1 MSDDAPLTLDRL
13 AKVYLKIRAH
23 LGELTKAYETE
34 AETIKA
40 KQHEVALAM
49 KDIMQ
54 ATGQKSA
61 KTDHGTIILSTK
73 TRYVAQDWDAMKR
86 FIIDHDAV
94 DLAKLLG
101 GQRRAEIRIARLDQL
116 QGLNLDVGRHPPVA
130 GPAAL
135 LGNQCRRA
143 LFLVGLG

>member
-1 MSDDAPLTLDRL
+1 MSEQATDNALTLDRL
-13 AKVYLKIRAH
+13 AKVYLKMRSR
-23 LGELTKAYETE
+23 LGDITKAYESE
-34 AETIKA
+34 AEDLKA

-94 DLAKLLG
+94 DLLEK
-101 GQRRAEIRIARLDQL
+101 RIAQKAMSEFLTDNPGQIPP
-116 QGLNLDVGRHPPVA
+116 GLNTLTEVDVSVRKNA
-130 GPAAL
+130 S
-135 LGNQCRRA
+135 
-143 LFLVGLG
+143 

>member
-1 MSDDAPLTLDRL
+1 MSEDVPMTLDRL
-13 AKVYLKIRAH
+13 AKVYLKIRSH

-34 AETIKA
+34 AEIVKA

-86 FIIDHDAV
+86 FIIDNDAV
-94 DLAKLLG
+94 DLLEK
-101 GQRRAEIRIARLDQL
+101 RIAQKNMSEFLEANPGVVPI
-116 QGLNLDVGRHPPVA
+116 GLTTLSEVDVSV
-130 GPAAL
+130 
-135 LGNQCRRA
+135 RR
-143 LFLVGLG
+143 VS

>member
-1 MSDDAPLTLDRL
+1 MSNEDQPTLDRL

-23 LGELTKAYETE
+23 LGELTKTYESE
-34 AETIKA
+34 AEMLKA

-73 TRYVAQDWDAMKR
+73 TRYIAQDWDAMKR
-86 FIIDHDAV
+86 FIIDNDAV
-94 DLAKLLG
+94 DLLEK
-101 GQRRAEIRIARLDQL
+101 RIAQKNMSEFLENNPGL
-116 QGLNLDVGRHPPVA
+116 VPAGLNTLTEIDVSVRKST
-130 GPAAL
+130 
-135 LGNQCRRA
+135 
-143 LFLVGLG
+143 

>member
-86 FIIDHDAV
+86 FIIDNDAV
-94 DLAKLLG
+94 DLLEK
-101 GQRRAEIRIARLDQL
+101 RIAQKNMSEFLEANPGVVPP
-116 QGLNLDVGRHPPVA
+116 GLNTMTEVDVSVRKST
-130 GPAAL
+130 
-135 LGNQCRRA
+135 
-143 LFLVGLG
+143 

>member
-1 MSDDAPLTLDRL
+1 MSNEDQPTLDRL

-23 LGELTKAYETE
+23 LGELTKTYESE
-34 AETIKA
+34 AEMLKA

-86 FIIDHDAV
+86 FIIDNDAV
-94 DLAKLLG
+94 DLLEKRIAQKNMSEFIEHNPSNVPPGLNTLTEVDVSV
-101 GQRRAEIRIARLDQL
+101 RRAS
-116 QGLNLDVGRHPPVA
+116 
-130 GPAAL
+130 
-135 LGNQCRRA
+135 
-143 LFLVGLG
+143 

>member
-94 DLAKLLG
+94 DLLEK
-101 GQRRAEIRIARLDQL
+101 RIAQKNMSEFLEANPGTIPA
-116 QGLNLDVGRHPPVA
+116 GLNTLTEVDVSV
-130 GPAAL
+130 
-135 LGNQCRRA
+135 RRSS
-143 LFLVGLG
+143 

>member
-1 MSDDAPLTLDRL
+1 MSEVATDSALTLDRL
-13 AKVYLKIRAH
+13 AKVYLKMRGR
-23 LGELTKAYETE
+23 LGEITKAYESE
-34 AETIKA
+34 AEDLKA

-94 DLAKLLG
+94 DLLEK
-101 GQRRAEIRIARLDQL
+101 RIAQKNMSEFLNDNPGVVPP
-116 QGLNLDVGRHPPVA
+116 GLNTMTEVDVSVRKST
-130 GPAAL
+130 
-135 LGNQCRRA
+135 
-143 LFLVGLG
+143 

>member
-1 MSDDAPLTLDRL
+1 MSDPATEEQFTLDRL
-13 AKVYLKIRAH
+13 AKVYLRMRSHI
-23 LGELTKAYETE
+23 GDLTKAYESETE
-34 AETIKA
+34 ALKA

-61 KTDHGTIILSTK
+61 KTNHGTIILSTK

-94 DLAKLLG
+94 DLLEK
-101 GQRRAEIRIARLDQL
+101 RIAQKNMETFL
-116 QGLNLDVGRHPPVA
+116 QDNPGVVPPGLNTMTEVDVSVRKSS
-130 GPAAL
+130 
-135 LGNQCRRA
+135 
-143 LFLVGLG
+143 

>member
-1 MSDDAPLTLDRL
+1 MSEQATDSALTLDRL
-13 AKVYLKIRAH
+13 AKVYLKMRGR
-23 LGELTKAYETE
+23 LGEITKAYESE
-34 AETIKA
+34 AEDLKA

-94 DLAKLLG
+94 DLLEK
-101 GQRRAEIRIARLDQL
+101 RIAQKAMSEFLNDNPGQIPP
-116 QGLNLDVGRHPPVA
+116 GLNTLTEVDVSVRKST
-130 GPAAL
+130 
-135 LGNQCRRA
+135 
-143 LFLVGLG
+143 

>member
-1 MSDDAPLTLDRL
+1 MSEVATDSALTLDRL
-13 AKVYLKIRAH
+13 AKVYLKMRGR
-23 LGELTKAYETE
+23 LGEITKAYESE
-34 AETIKA
+34 AEDLKA

-94 DLAKLLG
+94 DLLEK
-101 GQRRAEIRIARLDQL
+101 RIAQKAMSEFLNDNPGVVPP
-116 QGLNLDVGRHPPVA
+116 GLNTMTEVDVSVRKA
-130 GPAAL
+130 T
-135 LGNQCRRA
+135 
-143 LFLVGLG
+143 

>member
-1 MSDDAPLTLDRL
+1 MSDEAPITLDRL
-13 AKVYLKIRAH
+13 AKVYLKIRNKT
-23 LGELTKAYETE
+23 GELTKAYETE
-34 AETIKA
+34 VETLKA

-86 FIIDHDAV
+86 FIIDNDAV
-94 DLAKLLG
+94 DLLEK
-101 GQRRAEIRIARLDQL
+101 RIAQKNMSEFLEANPGVVPP
-116 QGLNLDVGRHPPVA
+116 GLNTLTEVDVSVRKST
-130 GPAAL
+130 
-135 LGNQCRRA
+135 
-143 LFLVGLG
+143 

>member
-1 MSDDAPLTLDRL
+1 MSEPVTEESVTLDRL
-13 AKVYLKIRAH
+13 AKVYLKMRNHI
-23 LGELTKAYETE
+23 GELTKAYESETE
-34 AETIKA
+34 ALKA

-54 ATGQKSA
+54 STGQKSA

-94 DLAKLLG
+94 DLLEK
-101 GQRRAEIRIARLDQL
+101 RIAQKNMSEFLENNPGVVPM
-116 QGLNLDVGRHPPVA
+116 GLNTLTEVDVTVRKA
-130 GPAAL
+130 
-135 LGNQCRRA
+135 
-143 LFLVGLG
+143 

>member
-1 MSDDAPLTLDRL
+1 MSEVATDSALTLDRL
-13 AKVYLKIRAH
+13 AKVYLKMRGR
-23 LGELTKAYETE
+23 LGEITKAYESE
-34 AETIKA
+34 AEDLKA

-94 DLAKLLG
+94 DLLEK
-101 GQRRAEIRIARLDQL
+101 RIAQKAMSEFLNDNPGVVPP
-116 QGLNLDVGRHPPVA
+116 GLNTMTEVDVSVRKST
-130 GPAAL
+130 
-135 LGNQCRRA
+135 
-143 LFLVGLG
+143 

>member
-1 MSDDAPLTLDRL
+1 MSEEVPMTLDRL
-13 AKVYLKIRAH
+13 AKVYLKIRSH

-34 AETIKA
+34 AEIVKA

-73 TRYVAQDWDAMKR
+73 TRYIAQDWDAMKR
-86 FIIDHDAV
+86 FIIDNDAV
-94 DLAKLLG
+94 DLLEK
-101 GQRRAEIRIARLDQL
+101 RIAQKNMSEFLEANPGVVPP
-116 QGLNLDVGRHPPVA
+116 GLNTMTEVDVSVRKSS
-130 GPAAL
+130 
-135 LGNQCRRA
+135 
-143 LFLVGLG
+143 

>member
-1 MSDDAPLTLDRL
+1 MSEAATDNALTLDRL
-13 AKVYLKIRAH
+13 AKVYLKMRSR
-23 LGELTKAYETE
+23 LGDITKAYESE
-34 AETIKA
+34 AEDLKA

-94 DLAKLLG
+94 DLLEK
-101 GQRRAEIRIARLDQL
+101 RIAQKAMSEFLTDNPGVVPP
-116 QGLNLDVGRHPPVA
+116 GLNTMTEVDVSVRKST
-130 GPAAL
+130 
-135 LGNQCRRA
+135 
-143 LFLVGLG
+143 

>member
-1 MSDDAPLTLDRL
+1 MSEEVPMTLDRL
-13 AKVYLKIRAH
+13 AKVYLKIRTH

-61 KTDHGTIILSTK
+61 KTNHGTIILSTK

-86 FIIDHDAV
+86 FIIDNDAV
-94 DLAKLLG
+94 DLLEKRIAQKNMSEFLEANPGVVPAGLNTLTEVDVSV
-101 GQRRAEIRIARLDQL
+101 RRAT
-116 QGLNLDVGRHPPVA
+116 
-130 GPAAL
+130 
-135 LGNQCRRA
+135 
-143 LFLVGLG
+143 